1 MSYRIP
7 SGYRPAHYAP
17 PVGYGPAPSMGTQYV
32 ATGDVI
38 HANAVAGNQLEIGP
52 PEAPLLTLTLV
63 EGAPADPATE
73 VQIDGSVD
81 SDITLAAAIRA
92 AINHEDNAALGI
104 TASAQAETIVVRNI
118 APGATPVMAL
128 VWTGNWIENLG
139 GSAGNDPWPGK
150 LPLCIGKLRGVA
162 EYIIPFDPPPVS

>member
-1 MSYRIP
+1 M
-7 SGYRPAHYAP
+7 
-17 PVGYGPAPSMGTQYV
+17 
-32 ATGDVI
+32 
-38 HANAVAGNQLEIGP
+38 
-52 PEAPLLTLTLV
+52 
-63 EGAPADPATE
+63 
-73 VQIDGSVD
+73 
-81 SDITLAAAIRA
+81 
-92 AINHEDNAALGI
+92 
-104 TASAQAETIVVRNI
+104 VRNI